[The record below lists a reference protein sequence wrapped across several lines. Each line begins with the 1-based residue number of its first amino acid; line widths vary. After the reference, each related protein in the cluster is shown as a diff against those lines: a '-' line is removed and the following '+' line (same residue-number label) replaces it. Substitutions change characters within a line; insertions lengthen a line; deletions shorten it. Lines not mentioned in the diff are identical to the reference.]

1 VGRIPDLRLAVVRI
15 VIVTPAAPGS
25 SLGNSITADRWSGIL
40 RRLGHEVSI
49 VTEWVHDECDL
60 LITLH
65 ARRSYPS
72 IERFHRTNPD
82 RPLIVALTGTDLYSD
97 LPNISE
103 ARHSLSMATRIV
115 VLQSAALDEL
125 DDLARNKTT
134 VIYQSAV
141 PPAVFE
147 PAGVET
153 FDVCVLSHLRRVK
166 DPLRAAFAARLLP
179 AESRIRIQHAGRI
192 LEEEWEERVREEERV
207 NHRYHWI
214 GDQTHDDA
222 MKLLARSRILVLSS
236 LMEGGASAIAEA
248 VVCGVP
254 VLCSRIAGN
263 IGMLETDYPG
273 YFACGDTE
281 QLAGLLRRVEPNP
294 DFAAVLRA
302 HIGKLQPRF
311 SPEQELAR
319 WKELLARINR

>member
-1 VGRIPDLRLAVVRI
+1 
-15 VIVTPAAPGS
+15 VTPVPPGS
-25 SLGNSITADRWSGIL
+25 SLGNSVTADRWGGIL

-49 VTEWVHDECDL
+49 LTEWVHEECDL
-60 LITLH
+60 LIALH

-72 IERFHRTNPD
+72 IERLHRTNPD

-97 LPNISE
+97 LPQISE
-103 ARHSLSMATRIV
+103 ARQSLSMATRIV
-115 VLQSAALDEL
+115 VLQRAALDEL

-147 PAGVET
+147 PADPET
-153 FDVCVLSHLRRVK
+153 FDVCVLSHLRAVK

-179 AESRIRIQHAGRI
+179 VESRIQIHHAGSI
-192 LEEEWEERVREEERV
+192 LEQEWDQRVREEERV
-207 NHRYHWI
+207 NDRYHWI
-214 GDQTHDDA
+214 GDQTHEYA

-236 LMEGGASAIAEA
+236 FMEGGASAIAEA

-254 VLCSRIAGN
+254 VLCSRISGN
-263 IGMLETDYPG
+263 IGMLEAGYPG
-273 YFACGDTE
+273 YFASADTVR
-281 QLAGLLRRVEPNP
+281 LADLFRRIETEP
-294 DFAAVLRA
+294 DFAAALRT
-302 HIGKLQPRF
+302 HIGKLRPRF
-311 SPEQELAR
+311 SPEQELAG